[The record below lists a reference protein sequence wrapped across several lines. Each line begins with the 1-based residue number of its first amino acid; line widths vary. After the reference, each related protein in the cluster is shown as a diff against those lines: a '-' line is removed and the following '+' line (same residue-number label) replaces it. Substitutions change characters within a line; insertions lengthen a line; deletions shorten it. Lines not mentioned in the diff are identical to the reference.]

1 MCTAL
6 KDLILMLDIKEA
18 KCLEFTVQIYLRLKH
33 IPPPPPIFI
42 SVYALVSESAE
53 SGLPIVSNGISPSC
67 VCV

>member
-1 MCTAL
+1 MFGIHCSNLFAL
-6 KDLILMLDIKEA
+6 KA
-18 KCLEFTVQIYLRLKH
+18 YS
-33 IPPPPPIFI
+33 PPPIFI